1 MNDAEPEGVVP
12 CGRGV
17 EALFPVGGCTRER
30 IDVRTETISRLAA
43 ESASG
48 SLGMF
53 DMVLQVS
60 EWEAYEAG
68 LRLKLSWL

>member
-17 EALFPVGGCTRER
+17 EVLFPVGGCTRER
-30 IDVRTETISRLAA
+30 IEVRTETISRLDA

-48 SLGMF
+48 SFGMF
-53 DMVLQVS
+53 DMVLQVT
-60 EWEAYEAG
+60 EWQVCETG
-68 LRLKLSWL
+68 LRVKLS